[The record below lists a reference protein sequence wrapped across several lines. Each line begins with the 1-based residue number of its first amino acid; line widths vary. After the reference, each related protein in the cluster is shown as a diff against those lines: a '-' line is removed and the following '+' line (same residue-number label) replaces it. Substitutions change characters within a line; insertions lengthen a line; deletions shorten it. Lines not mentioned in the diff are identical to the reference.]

1 MANRWEVGAPALLT
15 VNEPP
20 TGWPA
25 PGLGEVHQYREL
37 LYFFTWRDVK
47 VRYKQT
53 ALGAAWA
60 ILQPVLAMV
69 IFTLIFGRLARLDS
83 DGVPYPL
90 FAYAALVPWTFFSN
104 AVTQGANSLVQN
116 ERIITKIYFPRLIL
130 PMASVVAVLVDLAL
144 SAVVLV
150 GLMLWYGVAPGVAAL
165 TLPLFVLLAAVTACG
180 VGFFLSAVNVRYRDV
195 RYFLP
200 FLVQLWLFV
209 TPVVYSADL
218 VPPGWQFVY
227 GLNPMVGAVE
237 GFRWALLGTDG
248 LDLGALAS
256 SVVTSTV
263 ILLVG
268 LVTFRRMEITF
279 ADEV

>member
-1 MANRWEVGAPALLT
+1 MAHRWEDGASASLT

-25 PGLGEVHQYREL
+25 PGLREVHQYREL

-60 ILQPVLAMV
+60 ILQPVLTMV
-69 IFTLIFGRLARLDS
+69 VFTLIFGRLARLGS
-83 DGVPYPL
+83 EGVPYPL
-90 FAYAALVPWTFFSN
+90 FAYTALVPWTFFAN
-104 AVTQGANSLVQN
+104 AVTQAANSLVQN

-130 PMASVVAVLVDLAL
+130 PTASVIAVLVDFAL

-150 GLMLWYGVAPGVAAL
+150 ALMLRYGITPGAGIV
-165 TLPLFVLLAAVTACG
+165 TLPLFVALATITACG
-180 VGFFLSAVNVRYRDV
+180 VGFFLAAVNVRYRDV

-200 FLVQLWLFV
+200 FLVQVWLFL
-209 TPVVYSADL
+209 TPVAYSIDL
-218 VPPGWQFVY
+218 VPEAWRFVY
-227 GLNPMVGAVE
+227 GLNPMVGVVE

-248 LDLGALAS
+248 LEVGALSA
-256 SVVTSTV
+256 SVVTAV
-263 ILLVG
+263 AILLVG